1 MCCKKVVP
9 VTQPTA
15 PAPAVVVPTSPVI
28 PNAPAK
34 LVTQTTPVAT
44 PQAKPAPPT
53 NTQQFKALCAKGVD
67 QVETNRMI
75 AKGIKNPDGSQ
86 IIVCNI

>member
-1 MCCKKVVP
+1 MNP

-15 PAPAVVVPTSPVI
+15 PAPAVVVPASPVI
-28 PNAPAK
+28 PKPVAQPTP
-34 LVTQTTPVAT
+34 VTTPQT
-44 PQAKPAPPT
+44 KPPPT

-67 QVETNRMI
+67 QVETNRI
-75 AKGIKNPDGSQ
+75 ISKGIKNPDGSQ